1 MELCLKT
8 TNVSEYNSELTDAT
22 LSCSEMLGTSEIG
35 NVESGAKAANEEF
48 FHISESLMSAKVSAA
63 N

>member
-1 MELCLKT
+1 
-8 TNVSEYNSELTDAT
+8 
-22 LSCSEMLGTSEIG
+22 MLGTSEIG